1 MSSVSHPHIVRLSY
15 FGLEGLIPCH
25 VRGLDILSTTTGYYD
40 RVDLCLCELLLD
52 AVCDVAFKS
61 PKPTSDE

>member
-1 MSSVSHPHIVRLSY
+1 MSRQ
-15 FGLEGLIPCH
+15 
-25 VRGLDILSTTTGYYD
+25 GLDILSTTTGYYD
-40 RVDLCLCELLLD
+40 RVDLCLLD

>member
-1 MSSVSHPHIVRLSY
+1 MPRQ
-15 FGLEGLIPCH
+15 
-25 VRGLDILSTTTGYYD
+25 GLDILSTTTGYYD
-40 RVDLCLCELLLD
+40 RVDLCLCEFLLD